1 MNIFLKSAAGILTA
15 LILWLVVNKYNKEIS
30 VMLTLAVSAMVV
42 IAAMTV
48 FHPVI
53 DFLHQVKEIGEID
66 STYFSILLKVV
77 GIGMISEIC
86 SIIFK
91 DAGNE
96 TLAKALQ
103 LMTSFLVLWL
113 AIPVFEKLISLLD
126 AVLEAIQ

>member
-1 MNIFLKSAAGILTA
+1 MNIFLKSTAGVLTA
-15 LILWLVVNKYNKEIS
+15 LILWLTVNKHNKEIS

-42 IAAMTV
+42 IAAITV

-86 SIIFK
+86 SIICK

>member
-86 SIIFK
+86 SIICK